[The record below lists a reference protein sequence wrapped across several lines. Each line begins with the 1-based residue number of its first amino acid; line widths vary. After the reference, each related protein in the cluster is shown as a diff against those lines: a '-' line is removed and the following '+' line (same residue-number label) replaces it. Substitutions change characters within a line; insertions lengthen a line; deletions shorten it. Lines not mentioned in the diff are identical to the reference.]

1 MKKYLLFIACLLT
14 MLMPMTAFAAKVT
27 KIVITAV
34 EPVVGEKRS
43 FKASV
48 PETASTEIYE
58 VHWAGEFENGVFVQ
72 GNNYTITVKLRIK
85 ESS

>member
-48 PETASTEIYE
+48 PETAGTEIYE
-58 VHWAGEFENGVFVQ
+58 VLKGKSVTVTVGDNNSEN
-72 GNNYTITVKLRIK
+72 
-85 ESS
+85 